1 MKTYYP
7 AISKKQK
14 YPIGTLCEF
23 CANAIPDAK
32 GHGCSWS
39 RDFVPVDGWIATPVL
54 RPIGPKTMQTYC
66 VHECPQLIEEPERTE
81 SPDALAEDV
90 AV

>member
-7 AISKKQK
+7 AVAKNQK

-23 CANAIPDAK
+23 CANAIPDAN

-39 RDFVPVDGWIATPVL
+39 RDFAPVEGWIATPVL
-54 RPIGPKTMQTYC
+54 RPIGPKIMQTYC
-66 VHECPQLIEEPERTE
+66 VHEFPQLIEEPERAE
-81 SPDALAEDV
+81 SPSAPAEDV